1 MQIIEISARCFG
13 SNHTFVSVMEKIIFG
28 IVLLHLLAGFGW
40 VIYKLEKKGK

>member
-1 MQIIEISARCFG
+1 MHIIELIASAFG